1 MKLTRL
7 IGALG
12 LVCLTMLP
20 IAGRADDAWPK
31 QTIRLVVGF
40 PPGGGGDLYGR
51 ALAAALA
58 PILHQTVIVDN
69 RPGAGGIIAAE
80 SVAHAKPDGYTLLLA
95 MSGNLATAPAV
106 RRHLSYKVP
115 DSFAPVALVAEAP
128 QGLMVSAKSKYKT
141 VADFIAAAR
150 SGKLSY
156 ASTGTGSAAQLGM
169 EMFKQRAGIDVLHV
183 PYKGSGPAI
192 NDLISGRVDAFFAT
206 YPPLIGQIKGGQL
219 RLLAS
224 TAPKRNTQMPDVP
237 TMQEAGVNMTL
248 TQWYGLAA
256 PAGTPAAVVAKL
268 EQATMQALAA
278 PAIKQLFDRE
288 GVVPGTLTGDAFS
301 KYIVEDIGRY
311 RDTVEK
317 GHLQLLQ

>member
-7 IGALG
+7 LGAIGLA
-12 LVCLTMLP
+12 CCAILP
-20 IAGRADDAWPK
+20 VTSHADDSYPT

-80 SVAHAKPDGYTLLLA
+80 TVAHAKPDGYTLLLA
-95 MSGNLATAPAV
+95 MSGNLATAPAI
-106 RRHLSYKVP
+106 RKRLPYKVP
-115 DSFAPVALVAEAP
+115 ESFAPIALVAEAP
-128 QGLMVSAKSKYKT
+128 QGLMVSAKSKYHT
-141 VADFIAAAR
+141 LADFISAAKG
-150 SGKLSY
+150 GKLSY

-169 EMFKQRAGIDVLHV
+169 EMFKQAAGVDVLHV

-206 YPPLIGQIKGGQL
+206 YPPLAGQIKGGQL

-224 TAPKRNTQMPDVP
+224 TAEKRNAQMPDVP
-237 TMQEAGVNMTL
+237 TMKEAGVNMTL

-256 PAGTPAAVVAKL
+256 PAGTPAPVVAKL

-278 PAIKQLFDRE
+278 PTVKELFDRE

-311 RDTVEK
+311 RQTVQK
-317 GHLQLLQ
+317 GHMQLLQ

>member
-1 MKLTRL
+1 MNIKRL
-7 IGALG
+7 LGAIGLA
-12 LVCLTMLP
+12 CLTTLP
-20 IAGRADDAWPK
+20 VASRANDTWPN
-31 QTIRLVVGF
+31 QAIRLVVGF

-58 PILHQTVIVDN
+58 PILHQTVIVEN

-80 SVAHAKPDGYTLLLA
+80 TVAHAKPDGYTLLLA
-95 MSGNLATAPAV
+95 MSGNLATAPAI
-106 RRHLSYKVP
+106 RKHLSYEVP
-115 DSFAPVALVAEAP
+115 GSFAPIALVAEAP

-141 VADFIAAAR
+141 VADFIAAAKA
-150 SGKLSY
+150 GKLSY

-169 EMFKQRAGIDVLHV
+169 EMFRQRAGIDVLHV

-192 NDLISGRVDAFFAT
+192 NDLIGGRVDAFFAT

-224 TAPKRNTQMPDVP
+224 TAPKRNAQMPDVP

-248 TQWYGLAA
+248 TQWYGVAA
-256 PAGTPAAVVAKL
+256 PAGTPAPVVAKL
-268 EQATMQALAA
+268 EQATMQALAS
-278 PAIKQLFDRE
+278 PAIKQLFERE
-288 GVVPGTLTGDAFS
+288 GVVPGTLTGDAFG

-311 RDTVEK
+311 RQTVEN